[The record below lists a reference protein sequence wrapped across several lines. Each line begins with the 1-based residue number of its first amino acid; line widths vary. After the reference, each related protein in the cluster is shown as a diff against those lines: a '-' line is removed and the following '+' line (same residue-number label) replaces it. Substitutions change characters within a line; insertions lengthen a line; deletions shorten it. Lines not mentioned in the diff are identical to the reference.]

1 MRKED
6 FCIMFLNVLMVLFV
20 VGLIAFYTTLLA
32 MYGGKSHDEIPTWV
46 LWFLFR
52 R

>member
-6 FCIMFLNVLMVLFV
+6 FFITLLNILMLL
-20 VGLIAFYTTLLA
+20 LIAFYVTLLV
-32 MYGGKSHDEIPTWV
+32 MYGGKPHDEIPTWV

-52 R
+52 RR